1 MVNSE
6 IAFGDERVEKD
17 FLSLDNIKEKNLKE
31 QIEKAFCNL
40 EEDAF
45 CGIQIPKK
53 LIPKEYFKRFGNL
66 TNLWKYNLPDAWRLI
81 YTIKNN
87 KAIVLSV
94 ILEWMDHKE
103 YERRFNY

>member
-53 LIPKEYFKRFGNL
+53 LMSEIKPHL
-66 TNLWKYNLPDAWRLI
+66 LSTNHTCQK
-81 YTIKNN
+81 
-87 KAIVLSV
+87 SF
-94 ILEWMDHKE
+94 MD
-103 YERRFNY
+103 F